1 MSAIRSA
8 AIRSMRR
15 WVSASSAAIDSA
27 ASTSRRGVSPQ
38 QVCLAGHL
46 AQSPVVVP
54 IPGARRPASVRDPAG
69 AAGLMV
75 SASEM
80 AGLHL

>member
-1 MSAIRSA
+1 
-8 AIRSMRR
+8 MRR
-15 WVSASSAAIDSA
+15 WVSASSAVIESA

-38 QVCLAGHL
+38 QVSLFWHL
-46 AQSPVVVP
+46 AQSPVGVP
-54 IPGARRPASVRDPAG
+54 IPGTRRPASVRDSAG

-80 AGLHL
+80 AGLPL